1 MRTDPAPLAPPAGG
15 QGPGPMPGALVEA
28 LDLVLARRAAGVLPG
43 ERRAAG
49 LGTGTEL
56 AQIRPYQ
63 VGDDVRR
70 LDAAASART
79 GVPHVR
85 EHVPERA
92 LTTWVLLDVSAS
104 MAFGTTVRLK
114 SDVAAGVTEVVGRL
128 AVRRAGRVALLTC
141 GATVQRLLPPRGG
154 RHALVAL
161 RRAVAAGVAPDGAP
175 PSDDA
180 LALGLRRVMRLA
192 RGPGLVVVVSD
203 FRETGAQVERLPEAR
218 HGMPGPLPRS
228 ASRPAR
234 PSWTRALSAL
244 TGRHD
249 VLAVEVADPREAEL
263 PDAGQ
268 LALVDPETGARMDI
282 DTANVELRRAFA
294 SAELARRD
302 ELEATL
308 RRARARHVTLSTDG
322 DWLRALGRSLR

>member
-1 MRTDPAPLAPPAGG
+1 M
-15 QGPGPMPGALVEA
+15 PGPLVET
-28 LDLVLARRAAGVLPG
+28 LDLVLARRAAGALPG

-79 GVPHVR
+79 GIAHVR

-104 MAFGTTVRLK
+104 MAFGTAARLK

-141 GATVQRLLPPRGG
+141 GADVQKLLPPRGG

-161 RRAVAAGVAPDGAP
+161 RRAVADGVAPDGASP
-175 PSDDA
+175 PADP
-180 LALGLRRVMRLA
+180 LALGLRRIMRLA

-203 FRETGAQVERLPEAR
+203 FREAAPPGAP
-218 HGMPGPLPRS
+218 
-228 ASRPAR
+228 
-234 PSWTRALSAL
+234 WTRALSAL

-268 LALVDPETGARMDI
+268 LTLVDPETGARMEI
-282 DTANVELRRAFA
+282 DTASGELRRAFA

-302 ELEATL
+302 ALEAAL
-308 RRARARHVTLSTDG
+308 RRARARHVTLSTDS

>member
-1 MRTDPAPLAPPAGG
+1 
-15 QGPGPMPGALVEA
+15 MPGALVEA

-79 GVPHVR
+79 GIPHVR
-85 EHVPERA
+85 EHVPERT

-104 MAFGTTVRLK
+104 MAFGTGARLK

-141 GATVQRLLPPRGG
+141 GAPVARLLPPRGG
-154 RHALVAL
+154 RRALVAL
-161 RRAVAAGVAPDGAP
+161 RRAVAAGVAPDGTP
-175 PSDDA
+175 PPPDA
-180 LALGLRRVMRLA
+180 LAAGLRRVMRLT

-203 FRETGAQVERLPEAR
+203 FREAPLGPGAE
-218 HGMPGPLPRS
+218 
-228 ASRPAR
+228 RPA
-234 PSWTRALSAL
+234 WARALGAL
-244 TGRHD
+244 SGRHD
-249 VLAVEVADPREAEL
+249 VLAVEVCDPREGEL

-268 LALVDPETGARMDI
+268 LVLVDPETGARMEV
-282 DTANVELRRAFA
+282 DTASGELRRAFA
-294 SAELARRD
+294 AAELARGD
-302 ELEATL
+302 ALKQEL
-308 RRARARHVTLSTDG
+308 RRVRARHVRLSADA
-322 DWLRALGRSLR
+322 DWLRALGGSLR